1 MLSGAPAVA
10 AVIPTLGRDLPR
22 LTACISAVQA
32 SDFDGALDTV
42 LVWNDPRVPVP
53 ELPGTCVLSPGMN
66 LGFPGA
72 LNHAR
77 SRVAA
82 DYLWIVQDDVRP
94 HPTCLR
100 ALLDRLTAA
109 DRPGV
114 AAPVGITADGLVPAR
129 SRGGFLR
136 DDGTMEEWFPP
147 ADTRPEDLDLS
158 RPLSFVASSGSL
170 IPLAV
175 WDEVGGFDPDF
186 YPLLW
191 SDVDF
196 CHRVRSTGHAV
207 VLTPAAAIDH
217 DQGGST
223 PGLLGEFLGEAN
235 QRRFRT
241 KHAADGSTTAE
252 PLDVD
257 DELARRI
264 GRNAGLTL
272 IDFAEHAS
280 RRHRAERERA
290 DGLQQALWDE
300 VAVRDRRISDLEHLL
315 ATEIPDRDRQI
326 AALRRKARARGRR
339 VAELRRALK
348 AVEMQRRNPLK
359 RLLRGIRRRLL
370 RLSGPIR
377 RHRVPIRAAS
387 TGELPNDQS
396 GGRGVRSRG

>member
-22 LTACISAVQA
+22 LTACIAAVRA
-32 SDFDGALDTV
+32 SDFDGTLETV

-53 ELPGTCVLSPGMN
+53 EFPGTRVLRPGLN

-77 SRVAA
+77 SRLAA
-82 DYLWIVQDDVRP
+82 DHLWIVQDDVRP

-114 AAPVGITADGLVPAR
+114 AAPVGVTADGLVPAR

-136 DDGTMEEWFPP
+136 DDGTMEDWFPP
-147 ADTRPEDLDLS
+147 ADTRPENLDLS

-170 IPLAV
+170 VPLGV

-196 CHRVRSTGHAV
+196 CHRVRSAGHAV

-217 DQGGST
+217 DRGGST

-241 KHAADGSTTAE
+241 KYAAGDVTTVE

-290 DGLQQALWDE
+290 DELQQALWDE
-300 VAVRDRRISDLEHLL
+300 VAVRDRRINDLELL
-315 ATEIPDRDRQI
+315 VASEVCSRDREI
-326 AALRRKARARGRR
+326 IALRGVARARRRRIRSLQRDLRSIRNRRAWR
-339 VAELRRALK
+339 VAPGLNRFLGQLRR
-348 AVEMQRRNPLK
+348 R
-359 RLLRGIRRRLL
+359 
-370 RLSGPIR
+370 
-377 RHRVPIRAAS
+377 
-387 TGELPNDQS
+387 
-396 GGRGVRSRG
+396 